1 MTKTDITTII
11 ETFQPITKIIGT
23 PNYQSIA
30 ARHNI
35 LKQNASSV
43 TTTLAGGQHG
53 LLALVINNEEYN
65 DLTGE
70 VWIEPQHPG
79 ARPVAARLTT
89 ENDLTSANNRWSDD
103 IETWNLV
110 HNIRKALTKQI
121 INAVDDE
128 FIEDLKDHNTGYAN
142 KTPLEMLEHLYEDY
156 GQLTAQDIS
165 ENKNRLKEDFDT
177 NKTMVAHFHKIKEI
191 RIIADKTGNT
201 ITDADA
207 IAETYLVI
215 DRCGLFS
222 KAVDDWDEVEEK
234 DKTWKAFQKH
244 FKKAYRKYTEK
255 QKRVNANNNMQTPQ
269 VFLAKEKQTTKWQ
282 DITKMNE
289 TLMATNNEL
298 AKQISHCMKE
308 ITKLQKEVN
317 EIKNK
322 TTRNHTQR
330 KVRNEKSPDSSA
342 WTQYCW
348 SCGLTGNRNHN
359 SMNCP
364 NPKPGHKQWATY
376 ERKFGGSEENCE

>member
-11 ETFQPITKIIGT
+11 ETFQPINKIIGT

-30 ARHNI
+30 ARHKI

-43 TTTLAGGQHG
+43 TTRLAGGQHR

-65 DLTGE
+65 ELTGE

-79 ARPVAARLTT
+79 SRPIAGRTTT
-89 ENDLTSANNRWSDD
+89 ENDLKSANNRWADD
-103 IETWNLV
+103 IETWSLV

-142 KTPLEMLEHLYEDY
+142 VTPLEMVEHLYADY

-165 ENKNRLKEDFDT
+165 ENRNQLKKDFDNT
-177 NKTMVAHFHKIKEI
+177 KTMVAHFHKIKEI
-191 RIIADKTGNT
+191 RLIAEKTGNT

-222 KAVDDWDEVEEK
+222 KAVDDWDETEEK
-234 DKTWKAFQKH
+234 DKTWKAFQQH

-255 QKRVNANNNMQTPQ
+255 QKRVNANKNMQTPHA
-269 VFLAKEKQTTKWQ
+269 FLAKEKPTTTCE
-282 DITKMNE
+282 DDTKINA
-289 TLMATNNEL
+289 TLMANNKEL
-298 AKQISHCMKE
+298 SKQISHCMRE
-308 ITKLQKEVN
+308 IAKLQKEVN

-322 TTRNHTQR
+322 TTRNHGQR
-330 KVRNEKSPDSSA
+330 KERNEKLPDSTA
-342 WTQYCW
+342 WKQYCW
-348 SCGLTGNRNHN
+348 SCGLTNNRNHN

-364 NPKPGHKQWATY
+364 TPKPGHKQWATY